1 MSTNNKISNEEY
13 KRALELLKQHED
25 MVERLKKI
33 TRAYIYQEE
42 SERVQD
48 RKKQAAIDNSK
59 K

>member
-1 MSTNNKISNEEY
+1 MTENKKISYDEY

-48 RKKQAAIDNSK
+48 RKKQAAIDNIK